1 MTDYSYH
8 VATDAD
14 LSALTDIYN
23 AAIIRGGST
32 ADTEPVTTEQRKAW
46 LDSFRAPYAVF
57 VIDADAGGTAEPIG
71 FAAISAFNPRPGYD
85 GICSLAYYI
94 TPQWQGRGAGKY
106 ALGVLIDECRAR
118 TMRMACTVIFADN
131 AASSGLMER
140 FGFTRYGLLPQAAY
154 DSKGTLHDVGFWA
167 HTL

>member
-1 MTDYSYH
+1 MPSSSGAAPPQTRN
-8 VATDAD
+8 
-14 LSALTDIYN
+14 LSPPNSA
-23 AAIIRGGST
+23 RRGST
-32 ADTEPVTTEQRKAW
+32 PSR
-46 LDSFRAPYAVF
+46 R
-57 VIDADAGGTAEPIG
+57 VIDAGAGDTAEPIG

-85 GICSLAYYI
+85 GICALAYYI

-118 TMRMACTVIFADN
+118 AMRMACTVIFADN

-154 DSKGTLHDVGFWA
+154 DSKGTLHDVGFWSYA
-167 HTL
+167 L

>member
-1 MTDYSYH
+1 M
-8 VATDAD
+8 
-14 LSALTDIYN
+14 
-23 AAIIRGGST
+23 
-32 ADTEPVTTEQRKAW
+32 
-46 LDSFRAPYAVF
+46 RAPATPPNRS
-57 VIDADAGGTAEPIG
+57 DSRP
-71 FAAISAFNPRPGYD
+71 SAPSTRAPATD

-118 TMRMACTVIFADN
+118 AMRMACTVIFADN

-154 DSKGTLHDVGFWA
+154 DSKGTLHDVGFWSYA
-167 HTL
+167 L

>member
-14 LSALTDIYN
+14 LPALTDIYN

-46 LDSFRAPYAVF
+46 LDSFQTPYAVF
-57 VIDADAGGTAEPIG
+57 VIDAGAGDTAEPIG

-106 ALGVLIDECRAR
+106 ALGVLIDECRAAWR
-118 TMRMACTVIFADN
+118 AR
-131 AASSGLMER
+131 
-140 FGFTRYGLLPQAAY
+140 
-154 DSKGTLHDVGFWA
+154 
-167 HTL
+167 

>member
-1 MTDYSYH
+1 MPYAYGECQA
-8 VATDAD
+8 V
-14 LSALTDIYN
+14 ALTDIYN

-118 TMRMACTVIFADN
+118 TMRMACTAIFADN